1 MPANQ
6 AQNPYDQSPNVAN
19 SAPQATSVGVT
30 QKPLVEKAKK
40 LVNEHPFITIII
52 VVLLIILVAVYFDY
66 IPLSQLTPMTK
77 NGETFK
83 GKKSDDTLS
92 AIAQGF

>member
-1 MPANQ
+1 MSAKQTQNQ
-6 AQNPYDQSPNVAN
+6 YDQSPNVAN
-19 SAPQATSVGVT
+19 SAPQATSVAVP
-30 QKPLVEKAKK
+30 QKPIVEQAKK

-77 NGETFK
+77 NGQTFK